1 MNGQVTKWNDAV
13 GSGQIT
19 DDDDGE
25 VYSFTRA
32 DCKPKAQAAL
42 RNKAIPQSDA
52 SIAVRFDENL
62 ESGAFNVDT
71 R

>member
-1 MNGQVTKWNDAV
+1 MNGEVTKWNDAV

-25 VYSFTRA
+25 TYSFTRP
-32 DCKPKAQAAL
+32 DCKARAQAAL
-42 RNKAIPQSDA
+42 RNKAIPPDA
-52 SIAVRFDENL
+52 NVAVTFDENL
-62 ESGAFNVDT
+62 EGGAFNVDT